1 MIENTYEIF
10 IVGTTQDG
18 GYPHIGCNLECCQ
31 DAWNNPGLKR
41 YASSIAVVNNQNK
54 KYFLIDVTPD
64 VSEQLHMFYSVYG
77 NSYSLSGIFLTHAHV
92 GHYMG
97 LFKLGLE
104 MMNSNKIPLYAMP
117 EMMKFLKDN
126 SSTNFLFESNNIADN
141 IIKEKQLIELDANL
155 SISPFY
161 VPHRNELS
169 ETVGYKIKSDDKS
182 VIYIPDVDSWE
193 ECDFNILDMVSQN
206 DYLFLDGTFYDK
218 SELYTR
224 DISKIPHPSI
234 IDSIK
239 TFKSLSNDNKSKIF
253 FTHLNHTNNL
263 LRKDSDE
270 YKTVIEKKYNI
281 LHEKQKFLL

>member
-1 MIENTYEIF
+1 MTKNAYEIF

-18 GYPHIGCNLECCQ
+18 GYPHIGCDLECCQ
-31 DAWNNPGLKR
+31 DAWINPELKR
-41 YASSIAVVNNQNK
+41 YASSIAVIDHQNK

-64 VSEQLHMFYSVYG
+64 LSEQLHMFCNVYG
-77 NSYSLSGIFLTHAHV
+77 RSYVLSGMFLTHAHV

-104 MMNSNKIPLYAMP
+104 MMNSNQIPLYAMP
-117 EMMKFLKDN
+117 EMMSFLKNN
-126 SSTNFLFESNNIADN
+126 SSTHFLFESNNIADN
-141 IIKEKQLIELDANL
+141 IIREQQLIQLGTNL

-169 ETVGYKIKSDDKS
+169 ETVGYKIQSNNKS
-182 VIYIPDVDSWE
+182 VIYIPDVDSWK

-206 DYLFLDGTFYDK
+206 DYLFLDGTFYNK
-218 SELYTR
+218 SELSTR

-234 IDSIK
+234 LDSMN
-239 TFKSLSNDNKSKIF
+239 TFKSLSNYDKNKIY

-263 LRKDSDE
+263 LRKDSKE
-270 YKTVIEKKYNI
+270 YRRVIDNKYNI
-281 LHEKQKFLL
+281 LHEKQKFML